1 MTGSVPMHSAVEPSI
16 DLAAI
21 ATNLVQG
28 PDGVWTAR
36 SQSSI
41 SYPDEGNLNC
51 LSLEADSFWFKHRN
65 RCIQSVVQRFSP
77 PGALFDVGGG
87 NGYVAMGLQR
97 AGIPVILVEPGW
109 RGVQNARLRG
119 VKRLVCSTLED
130 AGFLHGSLPAVGAF
144 DVLEHIQEDEEFLAS
159 VYQRLMPGGYLYLTV
174 PAFQA
179 LWSADDDYAGHYR
192 RYTLGGLR
200 ARLQRAGYKVI
211 FSSYIFFM
219 LPLPIWLG
227 RTLPSRLGLRK
238 QEEWARYQT
247 EHSNQPGLVG
257 GLMDFLLGRELAVLR
272 RGKSI
277 PVGGSCLVAAQK
289 AA

>member
-1 MTGSVPMHSAVEPSI
+1 MDSARGSFT
-16 DLAAI
+16 DLAEV

-28 PDGVWTAR
+28 SDGVWMAR

-41 SYPDEGNLNC
+41 SYPEEGNLNC
-51 LSLEADSFWFKHRN
+51 LALEADSFWFKHRN
-65 RCIQSVVQRFSP
+65 RCIQSLVQRFP
-77 PGALFDVGGG
+77 TPGDLFDVGGG

-97 AGIPVILVEPGW
+97 AGIPVILVEPG
-109 RGVQNARLRG
+109 RLGVQNARLRG

-130 AGFLHGSLPAVGAF
+130 AGFLPNSLPGVGAF
-144 DVLEHIQEDEEFLAS
+144 DVLEHIQEDENFLAS
-159 VYQRLMPGGYLYLTV
+159 VYQRLAPGGYLYLTV
-174 PAFQA
+174 PAFGA

-200 ARLQRAGYKVI
+200 ARLERAGYRVVFSTYI
-211 FSSYIFFM
+211 FSM

-238 QEEWARYQT
+238 QEEWARYQS

-257 GLMDFLLGRELAVLR
+257 KAMDWLLGLELAALR
-272 RGKSI
+272 RGRSI
-277 PVGGSCLVAAQK
+277 AVGGSCLVAAHK
-289 AA
+289 AG